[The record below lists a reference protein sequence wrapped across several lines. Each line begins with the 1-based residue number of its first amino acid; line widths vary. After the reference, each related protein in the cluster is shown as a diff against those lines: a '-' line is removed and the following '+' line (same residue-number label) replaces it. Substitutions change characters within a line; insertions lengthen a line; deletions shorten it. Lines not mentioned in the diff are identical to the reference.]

1 MSEEAA
7 KNADETKPERIILL
21 NHYLT
26 SGWCDPVT
34 GACVTGQS
42 DESAVE
48 VQDAGNHQASGM

>member
-26 SGWCDPVT
+26 SGWCDPGYRSLRH
-34 GACVTGQS
+34 GA
-42 DESAVE
+42 E
-48 VQDAGNHQASGM
+48 